1 MLQSSIDPSG
11 GEDSMTMVLPLL
23 FYCSCLL
30 SFYIH
35 TGKAN
40 LPLNV
45 QFATLGVKIS
55 DQVSKCFFNQLNT
68 SNPEFL
74 TKHPGKET
82 LPHSWSNHL
91 QLAPVGPCWKYIR
104 NSWQSQALTFLS
116 GSPFSAG
123 ITSASGLVPAPHPDL
138 CCQNSRA
145 WVLVSHGPDT
155 GLFLLRVVTLS
166 LLTLSSLNI
175 FRVIIMCQPWC

>member
-1 MLQSSIDPSG
+1 MTLLISDCITELLSTEMLQSSIDPSG

-40 LPLNV
+40 QPLNV

-74 TKHPGKET
+74 TK
-82 LPHSWSNHL
+82 
-91 QLAPVGPCWKYIR
+91 Q
-104 NSWQSQALTFLS
+104 
-116 GSPFSAG
+116 
-123 ITSASGLVPAPHPDL
+123 GLE
-138 CCQNSRA
+138 S
-145 WVLVSHGPDT
+145 
-155 GLFLLRVVTLS
+155 F
-166 LLTLSSLNI
+166 
-175 FRVIIMCQPWC
+175 